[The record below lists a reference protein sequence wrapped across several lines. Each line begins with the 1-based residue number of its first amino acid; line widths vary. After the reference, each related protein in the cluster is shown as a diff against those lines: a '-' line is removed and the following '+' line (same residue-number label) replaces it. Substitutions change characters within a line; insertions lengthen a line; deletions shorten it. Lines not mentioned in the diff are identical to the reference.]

1 MDKSSSVPPVP
12 SGPADRHRHRDRHGR
27 GMRGPVAP
35 PQVPLAVSRA
45 DTFDSLVHDSAERL
59 RRRLPQLAG
68 VDFGVQEVPWLPRAG
83 NGSGPADV
91 DGVPLGGVIRARGGQ
106 PDRIVVYRRPV
117 ELRAR
122 DRDERAQLVHEV
134 VVEQAAELLGLS
146 PESVDPKYG
155 QD

>member
-1 MDKSSSVPPVP
+1 SSSVPPAPSGP

-59 RRRLPQLAG
+59 RRRLPQLSG
-68 VDFGVQEVPWLPRAG
+68 VDFGVQDVPWLPREAEG
-83 NGSGPADV
+83 AAAD
-91 DGVPLGGVIRARGGQ
+91 GAVPLGGVVRAGGGR

-117 ELRAR
+117 ELRSR
-122 DRDERAQLVHEV
+122 DRDECAQLVHEV
-134 VVEQAAELLGLS
+134 VVEQAAELLGLA

-155 QD
+155 QE